1 MLFKNKKYNKLIEDA
16 KSNFRQEKLKEAIE
30 IYEEAFKIK
39 TILKD
44 YIMYGCILIDNNEL
58 SKAENIFKELS
69 EQFSFYEIYYSL
81 GVIYERTG
89 RKYDAF
95 NQYLKVVEIEPN
107 FDPAHFA
114 LAYMYDEKSEDLKE
128 NIAGENTIKAVEHY
142 ENVLRLDENN
152 FWANI
157 NLGSIYERNELNETA
172 LKYFL
177 KAYSID
183 KTKTMVCYNLG
194 VVYYKL
200 KQYEEALRYYLEELN
215 HEEPFTST
223 YYNLGIL
230 YKDGFKDYEKSK
242 LYYLKSLEIN
252 KEDYNVWYNL
262 GCVHAINK
270 DYQKAYDCFKY
281 IYYKNKKYL
290 NYLETDSEL
299 EDFRKTEYY
308 DILKNNTL

>member
-1 MLFKNKKYNKLIEDA
+1 MLFKNKKYNKLVDEA
-16 KSNFRQEKLKEAIE
+16 KTYFKQEKLKEAIE
-30 IYEEAFKIK
+30 TYEEAFKIK

-58 SKAENIFKELS
+58 PKAEKIFKELS

-89 RKYDAF
+89 RKYDAL

-114 LAYMYDEKSEDLKE
+114 LAYMYDEKSEDQKE
-128 NIAGENTIKAVEHY
+128 NIDGENTKKAIEHY
-142 ENVLRLDENN
+142 EDVLRLDINN

-157 NLGSIYERNELNETA
+157 NLGSIYERNDENNKA
-172 LKYFL
+172 LEYFL

-183 KTKTMVCYNLG
+183 KNKTMVCYNLG

-200 KQYEEALRYYLEELN
+200 KQYEKALMYYLEEL
-215 HEEPFTST
+215 EREQPFLSV

-230 YKDGFKDYEKSK
+230 YKEGFQDYETSK
-242 LYYLKSLEIN
+242 LYYLKALELN
-252 KEDYNVWYNL
+252 QEDYNVWYNL
-262 GCVHAINK
+262 GCVHALNN
-270 DYQKAYDCFKY
+270 DFQKAYDCFKY

-299 EDFRKTEYY
+299 ESFRKTKYY